1 MIQRACSIV
10 ALVVIA
16 FALSQVAHAQLASRP
31 AAEWTKTLES
41 PERIASLRTGEVIAK
56 LNLKPT
62 DVVADLGAGTG
73 LFALPLAKA
82 VPSGRLYAVELDE
95 GFLTQIRGK
104 AKTENVTNIVP
115 VLGKFTD
122 PSLPARDVD
131 VAFFHDVLHHVEDRA
146 AYLKSVASYVK
157 PGGRIVVIE
166 FNPGDSPHKAEPSL
180 IVSREQT
187 AGWMADAGLVPS
199 EDIQLF
205 PDKYFVVYRRK

>member
-1 MIQRACSIV
+1 VTQRACSIIAVVV
-10 ALVVIA
+10 AA
-16 FALSQVAHAQLASRP
+16 SALSQVTHAQLASRP

-41 PERIASLRTGEVIAK
+41 PERIAGLKTGEVIAR

-95 GFLTQIRGK
+95 GFLNQIRGK
-104 AKTENVTNIVP
+104 AKTENMTNIVP

-122 PSLPARDVD
+122 PSLPGRDVD
-131 VAFFHDVLHHVEDRA
+131 VAFFHDVLHHVENRA
-146 AYLKSVASYVK
+146 AYVKSVAGYLK

-166 FNPGDSPHKAEPSL
+166 FNPGDSPHKAEPQL
-180 IVSREQT
+180 IVSKEQT
-187 AGWMADAGLVPS
+187 AGWMADAGLVQA
-199 EDIQLF
+199 EEIQLF